1 MKAKFIFTLL
11 AVLPISVFGQI
22 NQSIDFVGGI
32 EYSFRH
38 LTTSSQDIF
47 VRRVLDDR
55 EAQEIG
61 KLNWRVGFNYN
72 RKISNNIFF
81 KTGLRFASIGY
92 KGEKITGISWGSEH
106 DGMGGW
112 ILDPS
117 LPHEFQLVYDYWF
130 TEIPM
135 AGRFE
140 INRKKLSPFFEL
152 GVAPSMYLTSRKKT
166 VTDIGKE
173 SEVPNGD
180 IQNFNRF
187 HIVGFISFGLN
198 YSLNDQFQLFG
209 QPVFRY
215 HFTPL
220 ADAPI
225 SEYLL
230 NYGIEIGIRRK
241 IN

>member
-1 MKAKFIFTLL
+1 MKPKFIFTLM
-11 AVLPISVFGQI
+11 AILPIAGYSQI
-22 NQSIDFVGGI
+22 NQSIDFVSGV
-32 EYSFRH
+32 EYSYRM
-38 LTTSSQDIF
+38 LTSSSED
-47 VRRVLDDR
+47 RVVWSMLEDRDD
-55 EAQEIG
+55 QEIG

-72 RKISNNIFF
+72 RKISKNIFL

-92 KGEKITGISWGSEH
+92 KGEKITGIRWGSEH

-152 GVAPSMYLTSRKKT
+152 GISPSIYLTSRKKT

-180 IQNFNRF
+180 VQDFNRL
-187 HIVGFISFGLN
+187 HVVGFISFGLN
-198 YSLNDQFQLFG
+198 YSLNDTFQLFG

-215 HFTPL
+215 HLTQL

-241 IN
+241 IK